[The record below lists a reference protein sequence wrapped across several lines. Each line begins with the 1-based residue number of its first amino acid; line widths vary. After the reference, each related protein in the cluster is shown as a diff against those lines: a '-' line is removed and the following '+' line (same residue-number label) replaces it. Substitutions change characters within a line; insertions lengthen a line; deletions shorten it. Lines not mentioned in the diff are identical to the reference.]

1 MNRHPAHQ
9 PGGRSGG
16 ALLALLLLLPALP
29 GWSASPQELT
39 GLSLEALMEMELP
52 ASGPSAR
59 FQVSATA
66 VDSCDVTVT
75 DLSFGS
81 YDPLNPSPTDA
92 DSVVNVTC
100 TVDTGYVIGLDAGTG
115 LGATVDTR
123 KLSNGNQV
131 IDYSL
136 YRDSGRTLVW
146 GNTSDADTA
155 TGVGTGMPKETRVYG
170 RIPPRQTVKRGVY
183 IDIVTVSVMF

>member
-1 MNRHPAHQ
+1 MNQHPAHQ
-9 PGGRSGG
+9 PGGRIGG
-16 ALLALLLLLPALP
+16 ALLTLLLLWPMAQ
-29 GWSASPQELT
+29 GWSASPQDLT
-39 GLSLEALMEMELP
+39 SLSLEALMEMDLP

-66 VDSCDVTVT
+66 VDSCDVTAS
-75 DLSFGS
+75 DLSFGT

-92 DSVVNVTC
+92 DSLVTITC

-115 LGATVDTR
+115 IGATVDTR
-123 KLSNGNQV
+123 KLSNGNEV

-136 YRDSGRTLVW
+136 YRDSGRKLVW
-146 GNTSDADTA
+146 GNTSDTA
-155 TGVGTGMPKETRVYG
+155 TGIGTGTPTETPVYG

-183 IDIVTVSVMF
+183 NDTVTVSVMF